1 MKETFKKL
9 ITNFQERTFG
19 RIVPR
24 DYEIP
29 TTTKKV
35 VYLIGVLRNGKTYI
49 FFSLIEKLR
58 QSIDPRNIIY
68 INLSSTEKKEKED

>member
-9 ITNFQERTFG
+9 IVNFQERTFG

-29 TTTKKV
+29 TNTKKIV
-35 VYLIGVLRNGKTYI
+35 SLIGVRRSGKTYVL
-49 FFSLIEKLR
+49 FSLIEKLR
-58 QSIDPRNIIY
+58 QTIDPKNIIY
-68 INLSSTEKKEKED
+68 INFEDDRY